1 MTLQDSQL
9 QRSLGRV
16 EGNQGAMEARMDRLE
31 SAVCEG
37 FKDVKLAIS
46 EMRADFDKR
55 LESLEARE
63 HQLRGVWW
71 VLASVATLV
80 GAVGGLAA
88 NHFWV

>member
-1 MTLQDSQL
+1 MTLQDNQM

-16 EGNQGAMEARMDRLE
+16 EGNQGAMETRMDRLE

-46 EMRADFDKR
+46 DMRADFDKR

-63 HQLRGVWW
+63 HQLRGAWGI
-71 VLASVATLV
+71 LAAFATLTGVVV
-80 GAVGGLAA
+80 GFVV